1 MFDQLK
7 EMAVKQLTEKM
18 FSNSLGQKE
27 TQEAASEGSNVLM
40 DLVKNQIAQGG
51 ISQVQDLFS
60 KGGNSMESNGIFQ
73 NLQGQLTGI
82 LQNKGMSQEEAQAEA
97 AATAPNFIDS
107 IRDKF
112 ESKEEADSA
121 FDLGAITNLIPGKA
135 GEALNT
141 INKLKN
147 LF

>member
-7 EMAVKQLTEKM
+7 KMAMQQLSEKM
-18 FSNSLGQKE
+18 NSNSLGQNE
-27 TQEAASEGSNVLM
+27 TQEAASEGSNALM

-51 ISQVQDLFS
+51 IAQVQDLFS
-60 KGGNSMESNGIFQ
+60 KGGDSMASNGIFQ
-73 NLQGQLTGI
+73 NLQGQLTNI
-82 LQNKGMSQEEAQAEA
+82 LQNKGMSQEEAQNEA
-97 AATAPNFIDS
+97 AATAPTFIDS

-112 ESKEEADSA
+112 ESKDDADSA
-121 FDLGAITNLIPGKA
+121 FDLSAVTNLIPGDA
-135 GEALNT
+135 GDM

>member
-7 EMAVKQLTEKM
+7 KMAVQQLTEKM
-18 FSNSLGQKE
+18 FSNSLGQNE
-27 TQEAASEGSNVLM
+27 TQEAANEGSNVLM

-60 KGGNSMESNGIFQ
+60 KGGNSMENNGIFQ
-73 NLQGQLTGI
+73 SLQGQLTDI
-82 LQNKGMSQEEAQAEA
+82 LQNKGMSQAEAQAEA
-97 AATAPNFIDS
+97 QATAPSFIES

-121 FDLGAITNLIPGKA
+121 FDLGAISNLLPGKA

-141 INKLKN
+141 INNLKN